1 MFSFR
6 ASKIFYL
13 VPAAIFA
20 LIDAA
25 SANTCTDAYF
35 KLENS
40 KDIHKIFDI
49 KIDSTY
55 SKDSELENYIKYF
68 YSNEILDSI
77 KTTSLFQGE
86 TNSSTIYFYSDTNET
101 VLKKQNLE
109 TITHNCS
116 NQDTICFKFENYRNG
131 EVIKSGQIKAT
142 NNYVS
147 KLHFSNTL
155 TSHYEYILKQD
166 SVILKR
172 TSIYKSD
179 TSIIKTFYVADST
192 DDSKCYKIEE
202 NGNIQ
207 KTLLYSSNEKGYSMT
222 TKEGDF
228 YYSETFVFNE
238 EQNTTSLRKTLKP
251 VKISP
256 RARYFDLLGRYK
268 FTK

>member
-6 ASKIFYL
+6 ASNFFCLI
-13 VPAAIFA
+13 PAAIFA
-20 LIDAA
+20 LNNPA

-131 EVIKSGQIKAT
+131 EVIKNGQIKAT

-147 KLHFSNTL
+147 KLYFSNKL

-172 TSIYKSD
+172 TSIYESD

-192 DDSKCYKIEE
+192 DESKCYNIEE
-202 NGNIQ
+202 NGEIQ

-238 EQNTTSLRKTLKP
+238 EQNITTLHKTVKP

-256 RARYFDLLGRYK
+256 KARYFDLLGRYK